1 MSAAISRLQ
10 LHPDWIQLEQAA
22 FVHPSGRLLRVREKE
37 SLDLL
42 MRTVERG
49 QPLADATAGLTE
61 RDASAFLQLARGLI
75 EKGVLM
81 RSLPATV
88 PWLSV
93 NKYAR
98 MRSQIISLAG
108 MLRSTERALL
118 VQKRL
123 AGARVALIGAGGSGA
138 MLALELIAAGVGAV
152 RIVDDDHVELEN
164 LGRQFLYRERD
175 IGIAKVAALGEIL
188 RDYDSE
194 ARVEQMA
201 MRVRD
206 RDSAVTAVRDCNIAV
221 VTADDPWPDLLR
233 WVGAA
238 ARQADCSLLPTFYS
252 SYGPLLRPSASPC
265 IECVLAWMDAGVRGV
280 LGSSSRPL
288 SSSDAARRLGGI
300 GIGIAAAATAYA
312 REVIG
317 YISGVFSVR
326 SLKGSVNVED
336 GQWKINTDCMS
347 FRCAFC
353 DADAQQ

>member
-1 MSAAISRLQ
+1 MSPAINRLQ

-42 MRTVERG
+42 MGTVARG
-49 QPLADATAGLTE
+49 QDLADAAAGLTE
-61 RDASAFLQLARGLI
+61 RDANAFFQLARGLI

-88 PWLSV
+88 PWLSA

-108 MLRSTERALL
+108 MLHSTQRALL

-123 AGARVALIGAGGSGA
+123 TDARVVLIGAGGSGA
-138 MLALELIAAGVGAV
+138 MLALELVAAGVGTV

-175 IGIAKVAALGEIL
+175 IGLAKVAALGEIL

-201 MRVRD
+201 MRVLD
-206 RDSAVTAVRDCNIAV
+206 RDSAIMAVRDCDVAV

-233 WVGAA
+233 WTGAA
-238 ARQADCSLLPTFYS
+238 ARQTGCSLLPTFYS

-280 LGSSSRPL
+280 LGGSSRPL
-288 SSSDAARRLGGI
+288 SSGNAARRLGGI

-312 REVIG
+312 QEVIG
-317 YISGVFSVR
+317 YLSGVFSVR
-326 SLKGSVNVED
+326 SLKGSVNAEAN
-336 GQWKINTDCMS
+336 QWKVNTDCMS
-347 FRCAFC
+347 FRCASC
-353 DADAQQ
+353 AAGAQK